1 MNKLSK
7 KEFFENDIQE
17 NISIG
22 IFGSKTKKNL
32 ELKLA
37 LQCYGFFVKFIENSQ
52 EVLFSIEDNLI
63 QLLLIPSET
72 ISTEEKQ
79 NETFRLC
86 ECIRKKFIV
95 YDFPI
100 ILLLDKNS
108 SQLAGRIYELKI
120 NDFLFEPF
128 DISALLSKI
137 QILDEYKKL
146 YLEKQ
151 QLLKSEHEKSAL
163 LYSVTHN
170 VNIPLTILLNDI
182 QKCTCE
188 EFYNHSDELKNIS
201 ESAREISLIIQN
213 ALNSYKFSDGRY
225 IALKKIVNL
234 KETLENENS
243 FLFRKAELKNQQF
256 NFECYVKNPR
266 VFCDENSLKGIY
278 VNLVDNAIKYTNPG
292 GNITVKVSEDRN
304 FLFLSVIDD
313 GLGIPKE
320 KRNHLF
326 ERFAQIGT
334 KPTGQENSLGLG
346 LYVVNEICK
355 LNDIS
360 LEYSENEN
368 AKSGS
373 IFTAKFSKIG

>member
-1 MNKLSK
+1 MNELSK
-7 KEFFENDIQE
+7 KESFENDIQE

-22 IFGSKTKKNL
+22 IFGTKTKKNL

-63 QLLLIPSET
+63 QLLLISSET
-72 ISTEEKQ
+72 ISTEEQQ
-79 NETFRLC
+79 NKTFRLC

-100 ILLLDKNS
+100 IFLLDKNS
-108 SQLAGRIYELKI
+108 SQLAGRIYELRI

-151 QLLKSEHEKSAL
+151 QLLKSEHEKSVL

-182 QKCTCE
+182 QKCSCE
-188 EFYNHSDELKNIS
+188 EFYNQSDELKNIS

-213 ALNSYKFSDGRY
+213 ALNSYKISDGRY

-234 KETLENENS
+234 KEILENENS

-360 LEYSENEN
+360 LKYSENEN

>member
-22 IFGSKTKKNL
+22 IFGTKTKKNL

-120 NDFLFEPF
+120 NDFLLN
-128 DISALLSKI
+128 LLI
-137 QILDEYKKL
+137 FLPYF
-146 YLEKQ
+146 
-151 QLLKSEHEKSAL
+151 LK
-163 LYSVTHN
+163 
-170 VNIPLTILLNDI
+170 
-182 QKCTCE
+182 
-188 EFYNHSDELKNIS
+188 F
-201 ESAREISLIIQN
+201 
-213 ALNSYKFSDGRY
+213 
-225 IALKKIVNL
+225 
-234 KETLENENS
+234 
-243 FLFRKAELKNQQF
+243 
-256 NFECYVKNPR
+256 
-266 VFCDENSLKGIY
+266 
-278 VNLVDNAIKYTNPG
+278 KY
-292 GNITVKVSEDRN
+292 
-304 FLFLSVIDD
+304 
-313 GLGIPKE
+313 
-320 KRNHLF
+320 
-326 ERFAQIGT
+326 
-334 KPTGQENSLGLG
+334 
-346 LYVVNEICK
+346 
-355 LNDIS
+355 
-360 LEYSENEN
+360 
-368 AKSGS
+368 
-373 IFTAKFSKIG
+373 